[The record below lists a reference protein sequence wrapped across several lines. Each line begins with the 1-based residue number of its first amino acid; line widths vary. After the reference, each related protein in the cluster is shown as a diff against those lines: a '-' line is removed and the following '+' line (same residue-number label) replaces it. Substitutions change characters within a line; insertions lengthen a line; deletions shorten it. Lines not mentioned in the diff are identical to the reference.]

1 MENLAWL
8 IPTHRSR
15 FQIYAKHYELTKKYA
30 PNFKH
35 FAVVQSAEEAIEL
48 RHLTDQNL
56 SIINLEENFTKYQIL
71 SYVKTRSI
79 INVKKLFG
87 LSQIYKE
94 FDKVIISDDE
104 IELFDDL
111 KPQDI
116 LDIKNN
122 FHSFHR
128 TSNKYLERIICSP
141 IRLID
146 NPIEKSTIFDD
157 FCKNNYYGWF
167 SNLPVYESKYLKK
180 FFTRY
185 NLKNNKDFDKLVFED
200 FDYILYQYSIYL
212 DKLDEVNFK
221 FYNWNLPDLGGSLWE
236 MYYIN
241 SNLNEFIIENLK
253 VNKILWI
260 PNGNCKS
267 IVPEAK
273 MVFNIDRDYSNPQY
287 NVKKLIKKFLR
298 LS

>member
-94 FDKVIISDDE
+94 FD
-104 IELFDDL
+104 
-111 KPQDI
+111 
-116 LDIKNN
+116 
-122 FHSFHR
+122 
-128 TSNKYLERIICSP
+128 TY
-141 IRLID
+141 
-146 NPIEKSTIFDD
+146 T
-157 FCKNNYYGWF
+157 
-167 SNLPVYESKYLKK
+167 
-180 FFTRY
+180 
-185 NLKNNKDFDKLVFED
+185 
-200 FDYILYQYSIYL
+200 
-212 DKLDEVNFK
+212 
-221 FYNWNLPDLGGSLWE
+221 
-236 MYYIN
+236 
-241 SNLNEFIIENLK
+241 
-253 VNKILWI
+253 
-260 PNGNCKS
+260 
-267 IVPEAK
+267 
-273 MVFNIDRDYSNPQY
+273 
-287 NVKKLIKKFLR
+287 
-298 LS
+298 